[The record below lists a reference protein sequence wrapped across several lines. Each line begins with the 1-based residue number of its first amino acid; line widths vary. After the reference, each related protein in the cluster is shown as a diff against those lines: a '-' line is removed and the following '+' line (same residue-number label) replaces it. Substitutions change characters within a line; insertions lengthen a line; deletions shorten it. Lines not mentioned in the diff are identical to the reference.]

1 MAAVTTIPEQV
12 AVRFHGECVRDVNW
26 CVPHEHHWPLSLLVC
41 PTLTDYIDL
50 CEQAVEAYQTDLRA
64 EVRVL
69 RNDASNALLHAEGYV
84 EISAAGAGIAVL
96 DDVLDLI
103 DGDNDDVQLG

>member
-1 MAAVTTIPEQV
+1 MTPEQI
-12 AVRFHGECVRDVNW
+12 AKRFHGECVPDGKW
-26 CVPHEHHWPLSLLVC
+26 CSTHNSGGWRGRGNTIHCDEMI
-41 PTLTDYIDL
+41 DYIDL
-50 CEQAVEAYQTDLRA
+50 AEQAVEAYQTDLRA

-103 DGDNDDVQLG
+103 DGDSDD